1 MMGNA
6 CEYSHKEYHNE
17 RGKNKETDKTVEW
30 EIAKAV
36 RREAARA
43 AEKGGH
49 KGKENREAARA
60 VEKGGHK
67 SNENREAAEVAKRE
81 ATRVAE
87 EEREATRVAEE
98 LAERVSEA

>member
-1 MMGNA
+1 
-6 CEYSHKEYHNE
+6 
-17 RGKNKETDKTVEW
+17 V
-30 EIAKAV
+30 
-36 RREAARA
+36 
-43 AEKGGH
+43 
-49 KGKENREAARA
+49 

-98 LAERVSEA
+98 RAERVSEA

>member
-6 CEYSHKEYHNE
+6 CEYSHKECHNE

-60 VEKGGHK
+60 VEKGDHK
-67 SNENREAAEVAKRE
+67 SNENWEAAEVAKRE

-87 EEREATRVAEE
+87 EETRKDKEN
-98 LAERVSEA
+98 